1 MQEIKPTATE
11 TTSIYHT
18 CMSCITQA
26 NATDKQLVGIKRF
39 NCSAICP
46 QEIHNTTAWS
56 SPTRYSITTWSV
68 GEVESNSTSTSS
80 SSGSRASGQRGVG
93 CVPLCAVTALQ
104 SSTAFATEN
113 NLAQTTAVT
122 HDTWSSFSWRA
133 EHAARAPVLGALMLR
148 RLCRRGTTDPDS
160 PPPRLKSAS

>member
-46 QEIHNTTAWS
+46 QEIHNTAAWS
-56 SPTRYSITTWSV
+56 SPTRYSITAWSV

-104 SSTAFATEN
+104 SYRIAT
-113 NLAQTTAVT
+113 
-122 HDTWSSFSWRA
+122 
-133 EHAARAPVLGALMLR
+133 LR
-148 RLCRRGTTDPDS
+148 RSLLPSLQLRHLMAVRD
-160 PPPRLKSAS
+160 

>member
-80 SSGSRASGQRGVG
+80 SSGSRAS
-93 CVPLCAVTALQ
+93 A
-104 SSTAFATEN
+104 TAFATEN

>member
-46 QEIHNTTAWS
+46 QEIHNTAAWS
-56 SPTRYSITTWSV
+56 SPTRYSITAWSV
-68 GEVESNSTSTSS
+68 VE
-80 SSGSRASGQRGVG
+80 QRQPRVWSARRW
-93 CVPLCAVTALQ
+93 LCPALC
-104 SSTAFATEN
+104 SDSTAVMYCT
-113 NLAQTTAVT
+113 
-122 HDTWSSFSWRA
+122 S
-133 EHAARAPVLGALMLR
+133 
-148 RLCRRGTTDPDS
+148 
-160 PPPRLKSAS
+160 K